1 LKLPAI
7 DGVVAHLVGL
17 PACSLGLVI
26 ITYCYR
32 LLPTKRQHRALE
44 AILEGQQL
52 GIVNTF
58 QSN

>member
-1 LKLPAI
+1 
-7 DGVVAHLVGL
+7 
-17 PACSLGLVI
+17 LGLVI